1 MLGSPNLCPELVRR
15 SLEFYAREG
24 RPLGGFLTAVVSNDL
39 IDAVRR
45 ADPINT
51 ANLADIVAYVEYRLP
66 GACRGSRAVVAEWLR
81 AHRRLVLTG
90 NRTATT
96 GEDR

>member
-1 MLGSPNLCPELVRR
+1 MLGNPHNCPDQVRR

-45 ADPINT
+45 ADPTNT
-51 ANLADIVAYVEYRLP
+51 VALSDIVAYVEYRLP
-66 GACRGSRAVVAEWLR
+66 GACRGSRANVAEWLR

-96 GEDR
+96 GDDR